1 MKINSLLFI
10 MVIFLAAC
18 GGNDASSLEELI
30 ESGDQ
35 AALKAKQSELNSQ
48 LSETEKQLKLIDA
61 QLQAD
66 SSSRKL
72 PLVSALKIDKQK
84 FEHFIE
90 IQGNV
95 KTDQDVILY
104 PEIQGILKRMKA
116 KMGQYV
122 KAGEVIAIID
132 DGGIQQQL
140 SQAKAQ
146 QKLAKITFERQ
157 QRLWDQKIGS
167 EIEFLRAETEYQALK
182 ESVAQL
188 EKTLAKARVTA
199 PYSGVIDEVV
209 ADEGQLMIPGQTPI
223 LRIVN
228 LNQIYIHADVPET
241 YLMNVKP
248 EKKVI
253 VDISV
258 LGKKVETKVK
268 KVGNYINPNNRTFLI
283 EVEVPNKD
291 GEIKPNL
298 TAKLEINDY
307 TNEQA
312 ILIPQAIINE
322 DSEGNQYIYKI
333 VDKNGAMTAQKT
345 TIETGLKSEERIEI
359 TKGITAGEMLIEEG
373 ARTVKDGQVVKIIN

>member
-228 LNQIYIHADVPET
+228 LNQMYIHADVPET

>member
-122 KAGEVIAIID
+122 KSGEVIAIID

-228 LNQIYIHADVPET
+228 LNQMYIHADVPET

>member
-122 KAGEVIAIID
+122 KSGEVIAIID

-199 PYSGVIDEVV
+199 PYSGMIDEVV

-228 LNQIYIHADVPET
+228 LNQMYIHADVPET

>member
-199 PYSGVIDEVV
+199 PYSGMIDEVV

-228 LNQIYIHADVPET
+228 LNQMYIHADVPET